1 MHIYSNEYIICSD
14 YKNIC
19 YTDYWWY
26 WEDQSAVGRR
36 QLSFLNKVK
45 NKYKLIHF
53 LSIQVL
59 KGTVSSIQVL
69 KGMVSQGFW
78 SMFSSHD
85 SQLFRPLFICKS
97 IFFYVVLIFQRS
109 PRCHCHHWHH
119 GVKSDL
125 CNLSKFFLSVL

>member
-36 QLSFLNKVK
+36 QLIFLNKVK

-78 SMFSSHD
+78 SMFFLLMILTYLGHFSYA
-85 SQLFRPLFICKS
+85 KV
-97 IFFYVVLIFQRS
+97 FFYVVLIFQRS